1 MIQALQDSFLQVRE
15 RGEDGHL
22 SIEEQAFVGD
32 SEIDPGATIGNTTLH
47 RYRFL
52 CERAPLSL
60 RALLCCKIQSK

>member
-32 SEIDPGATIGNTTLH
+32 SEIDPGATIKNTTLH
-47 RYRFL
+47 RCIGKAKEVTGLEMYFWY
-52 CERAPLSL
+52 AVS
-60 RALLCCKIQSK
+60 